1 MNKLLLKPRRGIDF
15 IDKELSK
22 KVFCDTINTLNEM
35 GLNYWIDYGTLLG
48 AYRDGDF
55 IDSDMDIDISVMA
68 CDKLELMIDDLHKKG
83 LDFQSDYFD
92 VFDKHLMRKSN
103 LLVNAFNKG
112 EENKFTK
119 IELVPVY
126 ESNDMYY
133 KLTQLKEDGTIY
145 AAGTTKLYFN
155 EFTVIYFKGVY
166 VRVPVETEKLL
177 EYHYGDWE
185 VPKNDISKTYK
196 IPFVELDKYDLK
208 L

>member
-1 MNKLLLKPRRGIDF
+1 MNKLILKPVRGTDC

-35 GLNYWIDYGTLLG
+35 RLNYWIDYGTLLG

-55 IDSDMDIDISVMA
+55 IDTDMDMDISIMA
-68 CDKLELMIDDLHKKG
+68 CDKLEQMIENLHKKG
-83 LDFQSDYFD
+83 LYFKSDYFPA
-92 VFDKHLMRKSN
+92 FGKNLMRKSN
-103 LLVNAFNKG
+103 LLINLFDK
-112 EENKFTK
+112 EEKNKFTK

-126 ESNDMYY
+126 EGDEFYY
-133 KLTQLKEDGTIY
+133 KLTQFKDDGI
-145 AAGTTKLYFN
+145 LYGAVTPKAFFN

-177 EYHYGDWE
+177 EYHYGEWK

-196 IPFVELDKYDLK
+196 VPFTRVNADDLK